1 MVSFEIALNIK
12 DLHILEGLK
21 SYFGVGRIY
30 KHSENMMRYK
40 VSSIK
45 ELSLIIQHFEKYPL
59 MTRSFGL
66 PPQPPQAA
74 TEVKRELI
82 LSYLKRRV
90 AIISK
95 GTGLLSQEELREIVN
110 LKASLNKGLSP
121 TLKELFPHTIPAE
134 RIQVKDELQ
143 RNNPEHAEWLA
154 GFVEAEG
161 NFHLGITKNSGLRL
175 GEAVRLIFTLTQH
188 SRDEIL
194 LRSFDKFFDGSGN
207 FSMRKGG
214 LPCDYKISEFKDLCN
229 IIIPFFN
236 KYPLYGTKLTN
247 FNEFVKAAEIIKH
260 REHLTPEGLK
270 KLHEIKSR
278 MNILDKT

>member
-1 MVSFEIALNIK
+1 
-12 DLHILEGLK
+12 
-21 SYFGVGRIY
+21 
-30 KHSENMMRYK
+30 
-40 VSSIK
+40 
-45 ELSLIIQHFEKYPL
+45 
-59 MTRSFGL
+59 
-66 PPQPPQAA
+66 
-74 TEVKRELI
+74 
-82 LSYLKRRV
+82 
-90 AIISK
+90 
-95 GTGLLSQEELREIVN
+95 VN

-194 LRSFDKFFDGSGN
+194 LISFDKFFDGSGN

-260 REHLTPEGLK
+260 REHLTPGGLK

>member
-59 MTRSFGL
+59 MT
-66 PPQPPQAA
+66 Q
-74 TEVKRELI
+74 KRADFELF
-82 LSYLKRRV
+82 KKAV

-143 RNNPEHAEWLA
+143 RNNPEHA
-154 GFVEAEG
+154 
-161 NFHLGITKNSGLRL
+161 
-175 GEAVRLIFTLTQH
+175 
-188 SRDEIL
+188 
-194 LRSFDKFFDGSGN
+194 
-207 FSMRKGG
+207 
-214 LPCDYKISEFKDLCN
+214 
-229 IIIPFFN
+229 
-236 KYPLYGTKLTN
+236 
-247 FNEFVKAAEIIKH
+247 
-260 REHLTPEGLK
+260 
-270 KLHEIKSR
+270 
-278 MNILDKT
+278 

>member
-12 DLHILEGLK
+12 DIHLLEGLK

-45 ELSLIIQHFEKYPL
+45 ELPLIIQHFEKYPL
-59 MTRSFGL
+59 KT
-66 PPQPPQAA
+66 Q
-74 TEVKRELI
+74 KRADFELF
-82 LSYLKRRV
+82 KKAV
-90 AIISK
+90 AILSK

-110 LKASLNKGLSP
+110 LKASLNRGLSP

-161 NFHLGITKNSGLRL
+161 NFHLGITKNSKLRL
-175 GEAVRLIFTLTQH
+175 GEAVRLVFTLTQH

-194 LRSFDKFFDGSGN
+194 LRSLINFFDGCGN

-214 LPCDYKISEFKDLCN
+214 LACDYKISEFKDLCN

-247 FNEFVKAAEIIKH
+247 FNEFVKGAETIKR
-260 REHLTPEGLK
+260 REHLTSEGLK

-278 MNILDKT
+278 MNKLDKT

>member
-1 MVSFEIALNIK
+1 LVSFEIALNIK

-66 PPQPPQAA
+66 PSAA
-74 TEVKRELI
+74 AGGDRGQKRADFELF
-82 LSYLKRRV
+82 KKAV

-188 SRDEIL
+188 YRDEIL